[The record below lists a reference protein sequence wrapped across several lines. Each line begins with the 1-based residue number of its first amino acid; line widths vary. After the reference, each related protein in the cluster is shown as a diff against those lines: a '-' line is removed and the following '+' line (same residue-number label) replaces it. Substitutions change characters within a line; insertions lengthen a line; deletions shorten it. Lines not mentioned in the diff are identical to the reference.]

1 MNEIE
6 ILQLMAMHDDK
17 AWSVLQFWTSVSF
30 GLLIAAHFAAANVS
44 RFVLVV
50 VLVLYIFFTAQ
61 SWGMIRFDVQAI
73 KAGGR
78 QLEILTDEGAK
89 LSLISRAT
97 LDYGPALND
106 PWYTRILRQGMAL
119 GLFLVTL
126 FYPIHC
132 YRKRSR

>member
-44 RFVLVV
+44 RSVLVV
-50 VLVLYIFFTAQ
+50 VLVLYILFTAQ
-61 SWGMIRFDVQAI
+61 SWGMILFDVQAI

-78 QLEILTDEGAK
+78 QLEMLTDEGAK

-106 PWYTRILRQGMAL
+106 TWYTRIPRQGMVL